1 MKNMQV
7 NIEKVERIE
16 ISKWSGITD
25 GERHHVEIKVI
36 SEGEEFLLELNNVG
50 MNGPQIAF
58 VDKD

>member
-16 ISKWSGITD
+16 ISKWSGVNDI
-25 GERHHVEIKVI
+25 ERHRVEIKVI
-36 SEGEEFLLELNNVG
+36 SEGEEFLLELGNVG
-50 MNGPQIAF
+50 ISGPEIAF